1 MQTATVCL
9 AMRAWLA
16 AAPNPDPALAA
27 AADLLERGLDP
38 RRLGEPRADAADA
51 HALLGAHALDGLL
64 DLVQTLHS

>member
-27 AADLLERGLDP
+27 AADLLELRLDP
-38 RRLGEPRADAADA
+38 ACFDDVRRDAADA